1 MWEYAIREYARQ
13 WGVDEAQ
20 SATAFLEE
28 LNELGRNGWEAVGLS
43 PRMHYDRGGGP
54 PGPDSFSMV
63 VLLKRRL
70 IQEPASLEEALGLW
84 PPAPPGPG

>member
-20 SATAFLEE
+20 SATVFLEE
-28 LNELGRNGWEAVGLS
+28 LNELGRNGWEAVGLT
-43 PRMHYDRGGGP
+43 PRTHYDRGGGP
-54 PGPDSFSMV
+54 PGPDTFSFV

-70 IQEPASLEEALGLW
+70 IQEPASIEEALGLW
-84 PPAPPGPG
+84 ANPPEPG